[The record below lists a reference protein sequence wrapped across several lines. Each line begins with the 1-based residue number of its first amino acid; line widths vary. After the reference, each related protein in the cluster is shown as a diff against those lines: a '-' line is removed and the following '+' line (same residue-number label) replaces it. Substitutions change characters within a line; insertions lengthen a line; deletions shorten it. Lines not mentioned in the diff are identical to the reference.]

1 MVKSKTA
8 LRSENHK
15 KKLNVP
21 LKESFERVKDSPCR
35 STMVDEENQIF
46 YIVFEND
53 SKNRIKA

>member
-1 MVKSKTA
+1 MLCEVKTI
-8 LRSENHK
+8 K

-53 SKNRIKA
+53 SKNRMKA